1 VIVPAVPTVAVF
13 ISIVVVSAA
22 FAASPDP
29 SIVNTPVVLEAAAV
43 DIFIELLPFKV
54 SEVADAAE
62 SAFTVI
68 VGIA

>member
-1 VIVPAVPTVAVF
+1 
-13 ISIVVVSAA
+13 VVVSAA